1 MALFS
6 FLKDLTT
13 RLIIW
18 ILGTYRVVNGC
29 PKSGNSGPT
38 GISLFVFLLFY
49 IGKITLTSPKVS
61 LNDTDTPSNF
71 KVDTNLP

>member
-29 PKSGNSGPT
+29 PKSGNSGPA
-38 GISLFVFLLFY
+38 GNSLFVFLLFY
-49 IGKITLTSPKVS
+49 IGTLNLYNS
-61 LNDTDTPSNF
+61 LVKLTEGGPVIVFPSR
-71 KVDTNLP
+71 T